1 MYFFEATAFS
11 EQLLFQKR
19 CFLRAGIS
27 WKQSF
32 FLIVLRNQFHSIYT
46 WTGFPLTNICSF
58 KYTMVWSD
66 FEIPRF
72 FIIKNSKKRINFNA
86 GYVTNVT
93 FWKLVVILIDS
104 KKLQKIILTNSVA
117 LLVQKMMQWEFVK
130 MVKN

>member
-27 WKQSF
+27 LKQSL

-46 WTGFPLTNICSF
+46 WTGFPLTSIYSF

-104 KKLQKIILTNSVA
+104 NKLQKIILMNSVA

-130 MVKN
+130 NA

>member
-27 WKQSF
+27 LKQSL

-46 WTGFPLTNICSF
+46 WTGFPLTSIYSF
-58 KYTMVWSD
+58 KYTTVWSD

>member
-27 WKQSF
+27 LKQSL

-46 WTGFPLTNICSF
+46 WTGFPLTSIYSF